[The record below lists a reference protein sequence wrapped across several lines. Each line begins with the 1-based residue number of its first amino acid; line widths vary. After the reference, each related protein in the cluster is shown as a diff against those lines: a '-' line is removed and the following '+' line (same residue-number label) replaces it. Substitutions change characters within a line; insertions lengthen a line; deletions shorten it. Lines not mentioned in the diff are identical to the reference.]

1 MAFKRRGTGRDEM
14 LKRNQQRAAARRR
27 AKQTK
32 TTQKKE
38 DLKVGSKET
47 ASYMKGVGPY
57 KDGQVYSSALP
68 KKKHTTTATNTN
80 NTEREKPPAPQGN
93 QQREKP
99 PTEEKPTTTTT
110 TKVKQHGN
118 YLPSNPQLKSQN
130 KPQPVVSSTSKVEDR
145 QTQATA
151 ALKRKLKQL
160 MIQFRNAK
168 SAAEERGRNSP
179 IQY

>member
-32 TTQKKE
+32 NKSESTKE

-47 ASYMKGVGPY
+47 ASYMEGVGPY

-68 KKKHTTTATNTN
+68 KTKQ
-80 NTEREKPPAPQGN
+80 KPPSPTPQTKREETPQGN

-99 PTEEKPTTTTT
+99 PEETTPKEEEKPTNTT
-110 TKVKQHGN
+110 VAQHGQ
-118 YLPSNPQLKSQN
+118 YLDSNPELKVQN
-130 KPQPVVSSTSKVEDR
+130 KTRAVTSSRSQVEER
-145 QTQATA
+145 QKAATA
-151 ALKRKLKQL
+151 TLKKILNKLKINL
-160 MIQFRNAK
+160 RK
-168 SAAEERGRNSP
+168 SYQAERAR
-179 IQY
+179 Y

>member
-14 LKRNQQRAAARRR
+14 LKRNQQRATARRR
-27 AKQTK
+27 TKQTK
-32 TTQKKE
+32 TTSKKE

-57 KDGQVYSSALP
+57 KDGEVYSSALP
-68 KKKHTTTATNTN
+68 KQKPKTTATNTN
-80 NTEREKPPAPQGN
+80 NTKQEKPPAPQGN

-99 PTEEKPTTTTT
+99 PTEEKPTTTT
-110 TKVKQHGN
+110 KVKQHGN

-130 KPQPVVSSTSKVEDR
+130 KPRPVVSSTSNVEDR